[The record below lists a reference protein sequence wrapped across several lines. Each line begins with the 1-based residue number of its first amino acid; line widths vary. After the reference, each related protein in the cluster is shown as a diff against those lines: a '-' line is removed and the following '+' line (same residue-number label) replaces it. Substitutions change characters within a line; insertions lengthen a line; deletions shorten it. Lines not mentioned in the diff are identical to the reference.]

1 VKTLQGSSG
10 ALSLTAGT
18 GIGISGLTIS
28 NTGIVNLSAGS
39 GISVSGNEITN
50 TGVLGVGGG
59 TTAYLSGDIKL
70 VAGNSIS
77 ISQGTDTITID
88 NTYSPPTNILT
99 SSSTYVKTLD
109 GSSGALTLGS
119 GTGISISG
127 LTITNTGIISASAGN
142 GISVS
147 GSDPL
152 TITNTGVLG
161 VGGGTTSYLTG
172 DIKFIAGSD
181 ISITQSGQDI
191 TIANTYAYTLPSTVL
206 TSSSTYVKT
215 LQGSSGEL
223 SLSAGGGISISG
235 LTISNSGVTALTAGS
250 GISLSGSTGDVTVT
264 NAGVISLQGDT
275 GSLSLASGSG
285 ISISGL
291 TITNVGVLGVGG
303 GTTSY
308 LTGDIKLVAGS
319 DINISQSGQDIT
331 IANTYSY
338 TLPSS
343 VLTNSSTYVKTL
355 QGNSGTVSFTAGSG
369 ISISDLTFS
378 NTGVLGLGGGTTAYL
393 TGNIE
398 LKAGNSISIS
408 QSADT
413 ITITNTYTPPAN
425 ILTNSSTYVKTLDGS
440 SGALSLGSG
449 SGISISGLT
458 ITNTGVLGV
467 GGGTTSYLTGDV
479 KFVAGSNIDI
489 TQSGQDITISNTYSL
504 PSTVLTS
511 SSTYVKTLQG
521 SSGALSLS
529 SGTGISISG
538 LTISNSGV
546 TSLTAGTGISLSGS
560 TGDVTITS
568 SGASYTAGNG
578 ISISSGTIAMSGTM
592 GIGVNGM
599 IFEGDASNPTIEVY
613 DTASTTYRIQI
624 GQVSSAAEY
633 FNNAVVGDSIIR
645 GNYQRLLLGAGHNNS
660 ALVLT
665 SDYAVETENNT
676 LDDGSGDMTIAGS
689 LSASG
694 TLLTTGSLG
703 LDLGDSVGVRAL
715 IYDAN
720 GTAGYQTGYGVNVVG
735 VNSLDFFIGY
745 GNGSNTSFNIGSG
758 GNSTYPYT
766 SYKRLFTVANTGE
779 ITTVKNTL
787 DDGSGNMTV
796 AGTLEGTF
804 AGVLSAGTVGISD
817 GGDSVVDSPY
827 GMGIL
832 GYNQFFSNNTGYTIY
847 LFLYGSSAV
856 GSSGASG
863 VTEIG
868 SIDNGAVYSIPYS
881 SNNTGVLTANNGGS
895 CIAIWFAV

>member
-1 VKTLQGSSG
+1 MTGIFVGYNIKTGEGLSFISSTNTLENTGVLSLQGDTGSLSLASGTGISISGLTITNTGLISANAGSGISVSGSNPLTITNTGVLSLQGDTGTLSLGAGSGIGISGLTISNTGVLGVGGGTTNYLSGSIKLVAGSDIDITQSGQDITIANTYSYSLPNTVLTSSSTYVKTLQGDSG
-10 ALSLTAGT
+10 ELSLTAGT

-28 NTGIVNLSAGS
+28 NTGVTSLAGS
-39 GISVSGNEITN
+39 
-50 TGVLGVGGG
+50 
-59 TTAYLSGDIKL
+59 TT
-70 VAGNSIS
+70 
-77 ISQGTDTITID
+77 
-88 NTYSPPTNILT
+88 
-99 SSSTYVKTLD
+99 
-109 GSSGALTLGS
+109 
-119 GTGISISG
+119 
-127 LTITNTGIISASAGN
+127 
-142 GISVS
+142 ISVS
-147 GSDPL
+147 GS
-152 TITNTGVLG
+152 
-161 VGGGTTSYLTG
+161 VGGITVKGLYE
-172 DIKFIAGSD
+172 AGS
-181 ISITQSGQDI
+181 G
-191 TIANTYAYTLPSTVL
+191 
-206 TSSSTYVKT
+206 
-215 LQGSSGEL
+215 L
-223 SLSAGGGISISG
+223 SLSGA
-235 LTISNSGVTALTAGS
+235 
-250 GISLSGSTGDVTVT
+250 
-264 NAGVISLQGDT
+264 
-275 GSLSLASGSG
+275 
-285 ISISGL
+285 
-291 TITNVGVLGVGG
+291 
-303 GTTSY
+303 
-308 LTGDIKLVAGS
+308 
-319 DINISQSGQDIT
+319 
-331 IANTYSY
+331 
-338 TLPSS
+338 
-343 VLTNSSTYVKTL
+343 
-355 QGNSGTVSFTAGSG
+355 
-369 ISISDLTFS
+369 TF
-378 NTGVLGLGGGTTAYL
+378 
-393 TGNIE
+393 
-398 LKAGNSISIS
+398 
-408 QSADT
+408 
-413 ITITNTYTPPAN
+413 
-425 ILTNSSTYVKTLDGS
+425 
-440 SGALSLGSG
+440 
-449 SGISISGLT
+449 
-458 ITNTGVLGV
+458 TNTGVLGV

-489 TQSGQDITISNTYSL
+489 TQSGQDITIANTYSYTLPSTVLTSSSTYVKTLQGSSGALSLSAGTGISISGLTITNTEPNVDYPAQSNTWSVLQTFGDNISFMGEQVSGSTISAGSFLYDNGTNFVRQSLAGGTGISVSDYTITNTGVTSLASGTGISLSGSTGGVTVTNTGVTSLQGDTGGLSLSAGSGISISGLTITNSGVLGIGGSTTSYLSGDIKFVAGSNIGISQSGQDITISNTYSL

-560 TGDVTITS
+560 TGDVTITNTGS
-568 SGASYTAGNG
+568 AYTAGNG
-578 ISISSGTIAMSGTM
+578 ISISSGTIAMSGSM
-592 GIGVNGM
+592 SGGVGM
-599 IFEGDASNPTIEVY
+599 MVFSGDANNPSIAVY
-613 DTASTTYRIQI
+613 DTANTTYKIEI
-624 GQVSSAAEY
+624 GQASASGDY
-633 FNNAVVGDSIIR
+633 FTNAVTGDSIVK
-645 GNYQRLLLGAGHNNS
+645 GTYERLLLGVGSNNS

-665 SDYAVETENNT
+665 SGYAVETKNNT
-676 LDDGSGDMTIAGS
+676 LDNGSGDMTIAGS

-715 IYDAN
+715 VYDTS